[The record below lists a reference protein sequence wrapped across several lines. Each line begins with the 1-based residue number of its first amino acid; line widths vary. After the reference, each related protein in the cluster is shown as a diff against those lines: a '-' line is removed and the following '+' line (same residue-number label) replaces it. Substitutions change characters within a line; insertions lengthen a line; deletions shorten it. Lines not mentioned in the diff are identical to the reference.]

1 MENITIT
8 RIADLPSGPIQGQ
21 GQSQMMSP
29 SEGTYMPMNV
39 HPNPYGMPQ
48 QPAGL
53 PPPVQTQDGPKQH
66 QNTMYMPP
74 EHMGFQPQVP
84 TQRLPQRDI
93 PQTMDD
99 FTHDEQIQ
107 PNYIPKPKTTNDY
120 IQEYQETTD
129 KKVRDYENQ
138 KRKAKEADSWFD
150 EIRIPAIIAILF
162 FIFHMPIVNT
172 LIFKRFAFLSIY
184 NDDGNFNF
192 NGLILKSIFFGSAF
206 YSLNKV
212 MRFLSEL

>member
-1 MENITIT
+1 
-8 RIADLPSGPIQGQ
+8 
-21 GQSQMMSP
+21 
-29 SEGTYMPMNV
+29 MPMNV

-48 QPAGL
+48 QPTGL
-53 PPPVQTQDGPKQH
+53 PPPVQTQDGPKQP

-99 FTHDEQIQ
+99 FTHDEQIH
-107 PNYIPKPKTTNDY
+107 PNYIPKPKTTSDY

-150 EIRIPAIIAILF
+150 EIRIPAIITILF